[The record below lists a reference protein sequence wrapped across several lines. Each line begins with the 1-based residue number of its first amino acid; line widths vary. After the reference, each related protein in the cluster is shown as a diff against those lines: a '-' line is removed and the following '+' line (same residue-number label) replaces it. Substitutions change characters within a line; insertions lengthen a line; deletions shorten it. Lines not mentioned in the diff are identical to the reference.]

1 MFDPATK
8 PGAGARPGRVTHCCF
23 EHAGQNFGSLD
34 RGPRAIRLKCRY
46 GWRTSELK
54 SKSSRKRNPV
64 DPVAEEIPDAEHE
77 LVIERVAAIDVAKA
91 SGTVCLRLAG
101 KSGRRVSRVWDVQAV
116 TGAVAGLADQLTEV
130 GVRAGHRRV
139 HVGLLAD
146 LVLPAGGGRARR
158 AAGQRPRREERARQA
173 ENGQTR
179 RSLAG
184 QVDREGAA
192 AAVLRAS
199 GTDPAT
205 A

>member
-1 MFDPATK
+1 MRENGAGRPPTPTRTWVFDPATK

-34 RGPRAIRLKCRY
+34 RGPRAICLKCRY

-54 SKSSRKRNPV
+54 SKTSRKRNPV

-130 GVRAGHRRV
+130 GV
-139 HVGLLAD
+139 
-146 LVLPAGGGRARR
+146 
-158 AAGQRPRREERARQA
+158 QRSPSSPRRTT
-173 ENGQTR
+173 G
-179 RSLAG
+179 G
-184 QVDREGAA
+184 
-192 AAVLRAS
+192 S
-199 GTDPAT
+199 GTTCWRRPGSTCSWSTPAT
-205 A
+205 